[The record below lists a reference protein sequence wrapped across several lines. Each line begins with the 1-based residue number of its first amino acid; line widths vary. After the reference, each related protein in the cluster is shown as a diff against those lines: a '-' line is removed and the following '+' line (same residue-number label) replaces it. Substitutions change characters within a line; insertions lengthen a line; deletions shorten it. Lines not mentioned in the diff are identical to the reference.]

1 MAEKTIKEIV
11 ELWHD
16 SVSGNMHKCHE
27 KNHEFQDLM
36 WNLYEKFYPE
46 DNE

>member
-11 ELWHD
+11 ELWHET
-16 SVSGNMHKCHE
+16 VSGNMHKCHE

-36 WNLYEKFYPE
+36 WSLYERFFPE
-46 DNE
+46 DDE